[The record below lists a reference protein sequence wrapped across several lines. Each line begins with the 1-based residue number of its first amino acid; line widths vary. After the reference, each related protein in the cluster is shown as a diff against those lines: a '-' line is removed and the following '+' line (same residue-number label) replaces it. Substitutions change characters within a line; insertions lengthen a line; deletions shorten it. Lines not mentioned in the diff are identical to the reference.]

1 MDGKFILLVE
11 DHYSDELL
19 TRRAFAR
26 NGIEE
31 QLLVVR
37 DGAEALRFL
46 LSGEPL
52 PALVLLDISLP
63 RMNGFEVL
71 RKLRVDERTR
81 TLPVIMLTGSG
92 EAEDRQK
99 AMQWELDG
107 YIRKP
112 VIFTEFVEIVR
123 QLGLYWLRAD
133 VTVSS
138 GMEGPT

>member
-1 MDGKFILLVE
+1 VE

-71 RKLRVDERTR
+71 QKLRVDERTR